1 MHRVPCFFHVPY
13 AGLLSHFISKEN
25 EVSGQ
30 VDFSVISPYS
40 AKARFELGLSD
51 SKTGAMFPA
60 SPLSEA
66 NPLKGRR
73 EAAYPPEKPVAICPL
88 TYSFRAHTSTCW
100 VSGKERKVKWS
111 REPIICFLKIIY
123 DEPKVYKN

>member
-1 MHRVPCFFHVPY
+1 MPCFFFHVPY
-13 AGLLSHFISKEN
+13 AGLLSHFINKEN

-30 VDFSVISPYS
+30 VDFSVISPCS

-60 SPLSEA
+60 SLLSEA

-73 EAAYPPEKPVAICPL
+73 GAAYHPEKPVAVCPL
-88 TYSFRAHTSTCW
+88 TYEHTHLRVGSL
-100 VSGKERKVKWS
+100 ERNAK
-111 REPIICFLKIIY
+111 L
-123 DEPKVYKN
+123 NGA